1 MFLNKDYYLSAEIA
15 DVLDKHIATFSSWY
29 NEHPDLV
36 DSNLIIKYG
45 QNVFLH
51 KNLPLFSDRIR
62 SKLREHKFTDFSK
75 LLPLSYILNEFK
87 GNRLFI
93 EKRGVGDIV
102 TLKFKTDKEKT
113 YSRDFIK
120 FRDEIYNKL
129 KGKTLY
135 FANDE
140 TMKEDLQSDP
150 DITFVQI
157 AKNSYIGAY

>member
-1 MFLNKDYYLSAEIA
+1 MHYLEVI
-15 DVLDKHIATFSSWY
+15 
-29 NEHPDLV
+29 
-36 DSNLIIKYG
+36 
-45 QNVFLH
+45 
-51 KNLPLFSDRIR
+51 
-62 SKLREHKFTDFSK
+62 
-75 LLPLSYILNEFK
+75 YIY
-87 GNRLFI
+87 
-93 EKRGVGDIV
+93 IV

-120 FRDEIYNKL
+120 FRDEIYDKL